1 MNVFVVRKTAT
12 LQELALQAHTRALQ
26 TRSLSEVINVLADT
40 HEDFQDYK
48 QFEKITN
55 LMWVL
60 QDLLE
65 QQVWVCEHLGSVVRQ
80 QQRAQEVQA

>member
-1 MNVFVVRKTAT
+1 MNVFVLREKAT
-12 LQELALQAHTRALQ
+12 LPEISLQAHTLALQ
-26 TRSLSEVINVLADT
+26 TYSLSKAINSLADT
-40 HEDFQDYK
+40 REDFQDRNR
-48 QFEKITN
+48 FETITN

-65 QQVWVCEHLGSVVRQ
+65 QQVVVCERLGSVVRQ